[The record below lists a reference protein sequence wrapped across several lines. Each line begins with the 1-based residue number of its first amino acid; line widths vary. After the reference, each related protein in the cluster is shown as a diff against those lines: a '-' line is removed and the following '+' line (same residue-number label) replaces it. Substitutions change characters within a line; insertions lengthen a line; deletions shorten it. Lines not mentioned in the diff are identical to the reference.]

1 MGEETIELLLRHN
14 KGIMPKHEKSQTQK
28 FNLIGS
34 YSKIEAIRG
43 LQLPNEQLFNQYEDH
58 LVLTR
63 DLPRDV
69 AKHLVHTYGT
79 SSLRVVD
86 VGDQNEKKRVSGTNQ
101 RIHPDYPFLRS
112 EVSYSARHE
121 LAQKPNDILCR
132 RVPIAFLNKEVTE
145 DLLPEV
151 VEILAREH
159 SWSSSK
165 KAEELKE
172 AKENLKYLK

>member
-1 MGEETIELLLRHN
+1 MLKNGDAKEEELTKHYSGIKYYFVGAIRGLANWIHKSKEKSSSTSKLSRSHVIEISDSGLISLMGGKWTSFRIMGEETIELLLRHN

-86 VGDQNEKKRVSGTNQ
+86 VGDQNEKKRVSGTN
-101 RIHPDYPFLRS
+101 
-112 EVSYSARHE
+112 
-121 LAQKPNDILCR
+121 
-132 RVPIAFLNKEVTE
+132 
-145 DLLPEV
+145 
-151 VEILAREH
+151 
-159 SWSSSK
+159 
-165 KAEELKE
+165 
-172 AKENLKYLK
+172 